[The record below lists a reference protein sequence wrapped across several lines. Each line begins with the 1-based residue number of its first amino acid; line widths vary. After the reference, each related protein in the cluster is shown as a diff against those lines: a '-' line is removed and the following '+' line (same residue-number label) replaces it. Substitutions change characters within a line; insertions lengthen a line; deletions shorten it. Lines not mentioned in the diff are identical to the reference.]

1 MDWEYW
7 NSLIKNPQYGVAR
20 WLVTKPDDQS
30 LIPQTHRV
38 EKEKWT
44 PTEKY
49 FWIPSS
55 GFLHQCAISQIKQNQ
70 KDQVKEQSTSWVTLN
85 SPLK

>member
-1 MDWEYW
+1 MTILEFF
-7 NSLIKNPQYGVAR
+7 IKNPQYGVAR

-38 EKEKWT
+38 EREKWT

-55 GFLHQCAISQIKQNQ
+55 GFLHQCNKSEQAESKRPGLKREREITR
-70 KDQVKEQSTSWVTLN
+70 QVYVTL
-85 SPLK
+85 